1 MVSPLPFHASDMRTL
16 ITIAVQI
23 AALLVINGV
32 GYTLAAALQLPLPG
46 NLLGMLLLLSLLAT
60 GLVPLRWVESSA
72 SVLIRHLGFFFVPI
86 TVGLMSLG
94 ELFLDNG
101 VAILITL
108 VVSAVIGIGVAGLSS
123 QRLASRRDRR
133 AS

>member
-1 MVSPLPFHASDMRTL
+1 MRTL
-16 ITIAVQI
+16 ITIAIEI

-32 GYTLAAALQLPLPG
+32 GYTLTTALQLPLPG

-94 ELFLDNG
+94 DLFLDNG

-108 VVSAVIGIGVAGLSS
+108 VVSAGIGIGAAGLSS
-123 QRLASRRDRR
+123 QRLARRDRR
-133 AS
+133 TS

>member
-1 MVSPLPFHASDMRTL
+1 MRTV
-16 ITIAVQI
+16 ITIAIQI
-23 AALLVINGV
+23 AALLGINGV
-32 GYTLAAALQLPLPG
+32 GYALAGALQLPLPG

-60 GLVPLRWVESSA
+60 GLVPLKWVESSA
-72 SVLIRHLGFFFVPI
+72 SFLIRHLGFFFVPI

-108 VVSAVIGIGVAGLSS
+108 VVSAVIGIGVAGVSS

-133 AS
+133 TS

>member
-1 MVSPLPFHASDMRTL
+1 MRTV
-16 ITIAVQI
+16 IIIAIQI
-23 AALLVINGV
+23 AALLVINGI
-32 GYTLAAALQLPLPG
+32 GYMLAAALQLPLPG

>member
-1 MVSPLPFHASDMRTL
+1 MRTL
-16 ITIAVQI
+16 ITIAIQI
-23 AALLVINGV
+23 VALLVINGV

-108 VVSAVIGIGVAGLSS
+108 VVSAVIGIGVAGFSS
-123 QRLASRRDRR
+123 QRLTARRDRR

>member
-1 MVSPLPFHASDMRTL
+1 MRTV
-16 ITIAVQI
+16 ITIAFQI
-23 AALLVINGV
+23 AALLVLNGV
-32 GYTLAAALQLPLPG
+32 GYALAVALQLPLPG

-86 TVGLMSLG
+86 SVGLMSLG

>member
-1 MVSPLPFHASDMRTL
+1 MRTL
-16 ITIAVQI
+16 IIIAVQI
-23 AALLVINGV
+23 TALLVINRV
-32 GYTLAAALQLPLPG
+32 GYTLAAALHLPLPG

-60 GLVPLRWVESSA
+60 RVVPLGWVESSA
-72 SVLIRHLGFFFVPI
+72 SVLVRHLGFFFVPI

-101 VAILITL
+101 IAILITL
-108 VVSAVIGIGVAGLSS
+108 VVSAAIGIGVAGLSS
-123 QRLASRRDRR
+123 QRLASTRDRW

>member
-1 MVSPLPFHASDMRTL
+1 MRTV
-16 ITIAVQI
+16 IIIAIQI
-23 AALLVINGV
+23 AALLVINGI
-32 GYTLAAALQLPLPG
+32 GYMLAAALQLPLPG

-133 AS
+133 AA

>member
-1 MVSPLPFHASDMRTL
+1 MRTL
-16 ITIAVQI
+16 ITIAIQI
-23 AALLVINGV
+23 VALLVINGV

-60 GLVPLRWVESSA
+60 GLVPLRWVELSA

-86 TVGLMSLG
+86 SVGLMSLG

-108 VVSAVIGIGVAGLSS
+108 VVSAVVGISVAGLSS

>member
-1 MVSPLPFHASDMRTL
+1 MRTL
-16 ITIAVQI
+16 ITIAIQI
-23 AALLVINGV
+23 VALLVINGV
-32 GYTLAAALQLPLPG
+32 GYALAAALQLPLPG

-108 VVSAVIGIGVAGLSS
+108 VVSAVIGIGVAGFSS
-123 QRLASRRDRR
+123 QRLTARRDRR

>member
-1 MVSPLPFHASDMRTL
+1 MRTS
-16 ITIAVQI
+16 ITIAIQV
-23 AALLVINGV
+23 AALVVINRV
-32 GYTLAAALQLPLPG
+32 GYSIAEALQLPLPG
-46 NLLGMLLLLSLLAT
+46 NLLGMLVLLSLLAT

-86 TVGLMSLG
+86 TVGLMGLG
-94 ELFLDNG
+94 EFFLDNG

-108 VVSAVIGIGVAGLSS
+108 VVSAVIGISVAGLSS

-133 AS
+133 AP

>member
-1 MVSPLPFHASDMRTL
+1 MRTL
-16 ITIAVQI
+16 ITIAIQI
-23 AALLVINGV
+23 AALLIINGV
-32 GYTLAAALQLPLPG
+32 GYTLATALQLPLPG

-60 GLVPLRWVESSA
+60 GLVPVRWVESSA

-94 ELFLDNG
+94 DLFLDNG

-108 VVSAVIGIGVAGLSS
+108 VVSAGIGIGVAGLSS
-123 QRLASRRDRR
+123 QRLAKRERRP
-133 AS
+133 S

>member
-1 MVSPLPFHASDMRTL
+1 MRTL
-16 ITIAVQI
+16 IIIAVQI
-23 AALLVINGV
+23 TALLVINRV
-32 GYTLAAALQLPLPG
+32 GYALAAALHLPLPG

-60 GLVPLRWVESSA
+60 RVVPLGWVESSA
-72 SVLIRHLGFFFVPI
+72 SVLVRHLGFFFVPI

-101 VAILITL
+101 IAILITL
-108 VVSAVIGIGVAGLSS
+108 VVSAAIGIGVAGLSS
-123 QRLASRRDRR
+123 QRLASTRDRR

>member
-1 MVSPLPFHASDMRTL
+1 MRTL
-16 ITIAVQI
+16 ITIAIQI
-23 AALLVINGV
+23 VALLVINGV
-32 GYTLAAALQLPLPG
+32 GYALAAALQLPLPG

-60 GLVPLRWVESSA
+60 GLVPVRWVESSA

-108 VVSAVIGIGVAGLSS
+108 VVSAVIGIGVAGFSS
-123 QRLASRRDRR
+123 QRLTARRDRR

>member
-1 MVSPLPFHASDMRTL
+1 LVSPLPFHATDMRTL
-16 ITIAVQI
+16 ITIAIQI
-23 AALLVINGV
+23 VALLVINGV

-108 VVSAVIGIGVAGLSS
+108 VVSAVIGIGVAGFSS
-123 QRLASRRDRR
+123 QRLTARRDRR

>member
-1 MVSPLPFHASDMRTL
+1 LPFHATDMRTL
-16 ITIAVQI
+16 ITIAIQI
-23 AALLVINGV
+23 VALLVINGV
-32 GYTLAAALQLPLPG
+32 GYALAAALQLPLPG

-108 VVSAVIGIGVAGLSS
+108 VVSAVIGIGVAGFSS
-123 QRLASRRDRR
+123 QRLTARRDRR

>member
-1 MVSPLPFHASDMRTL
+1 MRTL
-16 ITIAVQI
+16 ITIAIQI
-23 AALLVINGV
+23 VALLVINGV
-32 GYTLAAALQLPLPG
+32 GYALAAALQLPLPG

-108 VVSAVIGIGVAGLSS
+108 VVSAVVGISVAGLSS

>member
-1 MVSPLPFHASDMRTL
+1 MRTV
-16 ITIAVQI
+16 ITIAFQI
-23 AALLVINGV
+23 AALLVLNGV
-32 GYTLAAALQLPLPG
+32 GYALAVALQLPLPG

-86 TVGLMSLG
+86 SVGLMSLG

-108 VVSAVIGIGVAGLSS
+108 VVSAVVGISVAGLSS